1 MSEPSEH
8 LPSEH
13 LIERAAA
20 KLRAANAAKLPDGNL
35 PAAPKAGL
43 PSGNAAEPPRAFQLI
58 PDRLDAPPP
67 PSSPAAAQRSGPAT
81 PAIPDFQRE
90 TDLPEH
96 VPGPIPSPAPPLTR
110 PVVQPMQP
118 PLTIAPGQSNLPHPP
133 PLATTQPPLTQPA
146 PPQPAA
152 LQPSI
157 SQPTLP
163 QPGQRPGLFA
173 AGPAMLEGQGAQG
186 ASALP
191 PPMALPRAGTAFA
204 TRGPALTSLG
214 FDMPPGMAPGPAAG
228 SALALQPPPIVQLDA
243 LERAGMVVARTTRT
257 RISEEYRIAIGRIL
271 RVLHETTDIQG
282 ARNVLMVTSARPGE
296 GKSFT
301 ALNLAGSIAQNG
313 TDAVLLVDVD
323 PKVKPLSDQLGLG
336 EVQGFL
342 DLVSDP
348 SLRPE
353 DLLRVTAIPNM
364 AILPV
369 GTRLGGAAQTIG
381 GTASMRP
388 IIPTITRLAR
398 RFPKHLIMLDAPP
411 CLSTSDPHT
420 LAPHVGQVV
429 LVVEAER
436 TQRSEVEAA
445 VDLVR
450 VCPSITLLLNKV
462 RMTTS
467 HTFGAYDYFGS
478 YT

>member
-1 MSEPSEH
+1 MD
-8 LPSEH
+8 
-13 LIERAAA
+13 
-20 KLRAANAAKLPDGNL
+20 LRAPG
-35 PAAPKAGL
+35 
-43 PSGNAAEPPRAFQLI
+43 S
-58 PDRLDAPPP
+58 
-67 PSSPAAAQRSGPAT
+67 T
-81 PAIPDFQRE
+81 
-90 TDLPEH
+90 
-96 VPGPIPSPAPPLTR
+96 VPGSAMPGA
-110 PVVQPMQP
+110 
-118 PLTIAPGQSNLPHPP
+118 TI
-133 PLATTQPPLTQPA
+133 
-146 PPQPAA
+146 A
-152 LQPSI
+152 LQP
-157 SQPTLP
+157 
-163 QPGQRPGLFA
+163 R
-173 AGPAMLEGQGAQG
+173 
-186 ASALP
+186 
-191 PPMALPRAGTAFA
+191 
-204 TRGPALTSLG
+204 
-214 FDMPPGMAPGPAAG
+214 
-228 SALALQPPPIVQLDA
+228 PIVQLDA

-282 ARNVLMVTSARPGE
+282 TRNVVMVTSARPGE

-353 DLLRVTAIPNM
+353 DLLRVTAIPNL
-364 AILPV
+364 AIMPV

-420 LAPHVGQVV
+420 LAPHVGQVI

>member
-1 MSEPSEH
+1 MSERSD
-8 LPSEH
+8 H

-20 KLRAANAAKLPDGNL
+20 RLRGEAIPRMPVAPPQQAPALGIIAFQPPKPVAEPVPPPTFTPISLPSAPTDVAPPAPITLPQNVAQILRHEDPPEPVANPAPRFEPFTI
-35 PAAPKAGL
+35 PAAAPRPAAAPHPGPATRAMFGAG
-43 PSGNAAEPPRAFQLI
+43 
-58 PDRLDAPPP
+58 DAVPENVDGPIPP
-67 PSSPAAAQRSGPAT
+67 PSA
-81 PAIPDFQRE
+81 
-90 TDLPEH
+90 
-96 VPGPIPSPAPPLTR
+96 PLTR
-110 PVVQPMQP
+110 PVMMQVP
-118 PLTIAPGQSNLPHPP
+118 PTLKLNTGQHAPLAIAPANSML
-133 PLATTQPPLTQPA
+133 LADQPVRPA
-146 PPQPAA
+146 GPVA
-152 LQPSI
+152 LQ
-157 SQPTLP
+157 
-163 QPGQRPGLFA
+163 A
-173 AGPAMLEGQGAQG
+173 PA
-186 ASALP
+186 
-191 PPMALPRAGTAFA
+191 
-204 TRGPALTSLG
+204 
-214 FDMPPGMAPGPAAG
+214 
-228 SALALQPPPIVQLDA
+228 IVQLDA

-271 RVLHETTDIQG
+271 RTLHETPDIQG
-282 ARNVLMVTSARPGE
+282 ARNVMMVTSARPGE

-336 EVQGFL
+336 DAHGFL

-353 DLLRVTAIPNM
+353 DLLRVTAIPNL
-364 AILPV
+364 AIMPV
-369 GTRLGGAAQTIG
+369 GTRLGGAAQTVG

-445 VDLVR
+445 LDLVR

>member
-1 MSEPSEH
+1 MSER
-8 LPSEH
+8 SEH

-20 KLRAANAAKLPDGNL
+20 KLRAANTASLPDGSVQMDRQTQPRTDARPQGDL
-35 PAAPKAGL
+35 SGSGQSGGL
-43 PSGNAAEPPRAFQLI
+43 PDGGFSVAPPRKIVARPTEAFEDSL
-58 PDRLDAPPP
+58 PD
-67 PSSPAAAQRSGPAT
+67 
-81 PAIPDFQRE
+81 
-90 TDLPEH
+90 H
-96 VPGPIPSPAPPLTR
+96 VAGPIPTPSPPLTR
-110 PVVQPMQP
+110 PVLQPVQPP
-118 PLTIAPGQSNLPHPP
+118 VTISNGPLAQQAAPLPLPQAAPRPLPQAAPP
-133 PLATTQPPLTQPA
+133 PLPEDQPEPQLLATGRVGRQPQLQSPVQPA
-146 PPQPAA
+146 IRPQSYAA
-152 LQPSI
+152 
-157 SQPTLP
+157 
-163 QPGQRPGLFA
+163 
-173 AGPAMLEGQGAQG
+173 
-186 ASALP
+186 
-191 PPMALPRAGTAFA
+191 
-204 TRGPALTSLG
+204 RGPALTSLG
-214 FDMPPGMAPGPAAG
+214 FEMPAG
-228 SALALQPPPIVQLDA
+228 LTQTSGASASSTLALQPPPIVQLDA

-271 RVLHETTDIQG
+271 RVLHETADIQG

-336 EVQGFL
+336 DVQGFL

-353 DLLRVTAIPNM
+353 DLLRVTAIPNL
-364 AILPV
+364 AVLPV
-369 GTRLGGAAQTIG
+369 GTRLGGAAQTVG

>member
-1 MSEPSEH
+1 MPAP
-8 LPSEH
+8 L
-13 LIERAAA
+13 ERLAE
-20 KLRAANAAKLPDGNL
+20 RPVERTSF
-35 PAAPKAGL
+35 PAAG
-43 PSGNAAEPPRAFQLI
+43 SVTSDIQV
-58 PDRLDAPPP
+58 PPP
-67 PSSPAAAQRSGPAT
+67 PAGPVIALGSPPTTSFAPPLDTPAPDPQPAVAPASFGAIIPEVAAGPLPAPAA
-81 PAIPDFQRE
+81 
-90 TDLPEH
+90 
-96 VPGPIPSPAPPLTR
+96 PLTR
-110 PVVQPMQP
+110 PIRGGSPPSPPPALSIAGAPAGLRTGAVSPLSMAPAVRSAP
-118 PLTIAPGQSNLPHPP
+118 PLQ
-133 PLATTQPPLTQPA
+133 A
-146 PPQPAA
+146 PPV
-152 LQPSI
+152 I
-157 SQPTLP
+157 
-163 QPGQRPGLFA
+163 
-173 AGPAMLEGQGAQG
+173 
-186 ASALP
+186 
-191 PPMALPRAGTAFA
+191 
-204 TRGPALTSLG
+204 
-214 FDMPPGMAPGPAAG
+214 
-228 SALALQPPPIVQLDA
+228 QLDA

-271 RVLHETTDIQG
+271 RTLHEAPDAQG
-282 ARNVLMVTSARPGE
+282 ARNVLMITSARPGE

-336 EVQGFL
+336 EAQGFL

-353 DLLRVTAIPNM
+353 DMLHVTAIPNL
-364 AILPV
+364 AIMPV

-388 IIPTITRLAR
+388 IIPTISRLAR
-398 RFPKHLIMLDAPP
+398 RFPKHLVMLDAPP

-420 LAPHVGQVV
+420 LAPHVGQIV

-450 VCPSITLLLNKV
+450 VCPTITMLLNKV

>member
-1 MSEPSEH
+1 MSERGD
-8 LPSEH
+8 H

-20 KLRAANAAKLPDGNL
+20 RLREAKGGSLPG
-35 PAAPKAGL
+35 AAPVRPVVEPSDGPPAL
-43 PSGNAAEPPRAFQLI
+43 PSTAPTVPGFRPFAAPPPNRVGVVEAEPPAGVPLALAEARSAEGRAAGQPVPGPADFGDAQPGLR
-58 PDRLDAPPP
+58 PADAVPGERAAPEVAAPPP
-67 PSSPAAAQRSGPAT
+67 MVQIGRGANGAFPTARAGGGGSTQRVG
-81 PAIPDFQRE
+81 
-90 TDLPEH
+90 
-96 VPGPIPSPAPPLTR
+96 
-110 PVVQPMQP
+110 
-118 PLTIAPGQSNLPHPP
+118 
-133 PLATTQPPLTQPA
+133 
-146 PPQPAA
+146 
-152 LQPSI
+152 
-157 SQPTLP
+157 
-163 QPGQRPGLFA
+163 QPGL
-173 AGPAMLEGQGAQG
+173 PA
-186 ASALP
+186 
-191 PPMALPRAGTAFA
+191 
-204 TRGPALTSLG
+204 
-214 FDMPPGMAPGPAAG
+214 
-228 SALALQPPPIVQLDA
+228 VQLDA

-257 RISEEYRIAIGRIL
+257 RISEEYRIVIGRIL
-271 RVLHETTDIQG
+271 RSLHEATEVQG

-313 TDAVLLVDVD
+313 TDAVLLIDVD
-323 PKVKPLSDQLGLG
+323 PKVRPLSDQLGLG
-336 EVQGFL
+336 ESQGFL

-353 DLLRVTAIPNM
+353 DMLRTTAIPNLTIM
-364 AILPV
+364 PV
-369 GTRLGGAAQTIG
+369 GTRLGGAAQTLG
-381 GTASMRP
+381 GTASTRP
-388 IIPTITRLAR
+388 IIPTISRLAR

-445 VDLVR
+445 IELVR
-450 VCPSITLLLNKV
+450 VCPTITMLLNKV

>member
-1 MSEPSEH
+1 MSDRPDQAPS
-8 LPSEH
+8 H

-20 KLRAANAAKLPDGNL
+20 RLKQTGSLASDSGTLGRLPGL
-35 PAAPKAGL
+35 PPAGFRGGAGL
-43 PSGNAAEPPRAFQLI
+43 PSDDGAVPPMPESRVPGFRPLVI
-58 PDRLDAPPP
+58 PPP
-67 PSSPAAAQRSGPAT
+67 VPIMPETALRDPGADQAADPTPPAPVLLRPPLPASAFPAASSAPAVPSFSGTLSSHPAT
-81 PAIPDFQRE
+81 A
-90 TDLPEH
+90 
-96 VPGPIPSPAPPLTR
+96 GSPLGVASAR
-110 PVVQPMQP
+110 A
-118 PLTIAPGQSNLPHPP
+118 APG
-133 PLATTQPPLTQPA
+133 T
-146 PPQPAA
+146 
-152 LQPSI
+152 
-157 SQPTLP
+157 
-163 QPGQRPGLFA
+163 
-173 AGPAMLEGQGAQG
+173 
-186 ASALP
+186 ALP
-191 PPMALPRAGTAFA
+191 TPPV
-204 TRGPALTSLG
+204 
-214 FDMPPGMAPGPAAG
+214 
-228 SALALQPPPIVQLDA
+228 IQLDA

-271 RVLHETTDIQG
+271 RTLQETPDPQG

-301 ALNLAGSIAQNG
+301 SLNLAGSIAQNG

-323 PKVKPLSDQLGLG
+323 PKVRPLSDQLGLG
-336 EVQGFL
+336 DAQGFL

-353 DLLRVTAIPNM
+353 DLLHVTAISNL
-364 AILPV
+364 AIMPV
-369 GTRLGGAAQTIG
+369 GTRLGGAGQTAG

-388 IIPTITRLAR
+388 IVPTITRLAR

-420 LAPHVGQVV
+420 LAPHVGQIV
-429 LVVEAER
+429 LVVEAGR
-436 TQRSEVEAA
+436 TQRNEIEAA

-450 VCPSITLLLNKV
+450 VCPSITMLLNKV

>member
-1 MSEPSEH
+1 MSDRV
-8 LPSEH
+8 EH

-20 KLRAANAAKLPDGNL
+20 KLRAAGVDPTGSASAPPVIALGGGPGTTGPDGQSL
-35 PAAPKAGL
+35 PALADPVARGEAMPAL
-43 PSGNAAEPPRAFQLI
+43 PG
-58 PDRLDAPPP
+58 
-67 PSSPAAAQRSGPAT
+67 GPV
-81 PAIPDFQRE
+81 
-90 TDLPEH
+90 PEY

-110 PVVQPMQP
+110 PLLQP
-118 PLTIAPGQSNLPHPP
+118 P
-133 PLATTQPPLTQPA
+133 
-146 PPQPAA
+146 
-152 LQPSI
+152 
-157 SQPTLP
+157 
-163 QPGQRPGLFA
+163 R
-173 AGPAMLEGQGAQG
+173 
-186 ASALP
+186 
-191 PPMALPRAGTAFA
+191 
-204 TRGPALTSLG
+204 PALTISQGGAQQGGQAQGPVDTAYQGRGPLPMAPLAGAGFEQGGRQGGGGKLPAGPLLGSMG
-214 FDMPPGMAPGPAAG
+214 FDVAPSSG
-228 SALALQPPPIVQLDA
+228 STLALQPPPIVQLDA

-271 RVLHETTDIQG
+271 RILHETSDVQG
-282 ARNVLMVTSARPGE
+282 ARNVVMVTSARPGE
-296 GKSFT
+296 GKSFS

-336 EVQGFL
+336 DVQGFL

-353 DLLRVTAIPNM
+353 DLLRVTAIPNL
-364 AILPV
+364 AIMPV

-398 RFPKHLIMLDAPP
+398 RFPRHLIMLDAPP

-450 VCPSITLLLNKV
+450 VCPAITLLLNKV